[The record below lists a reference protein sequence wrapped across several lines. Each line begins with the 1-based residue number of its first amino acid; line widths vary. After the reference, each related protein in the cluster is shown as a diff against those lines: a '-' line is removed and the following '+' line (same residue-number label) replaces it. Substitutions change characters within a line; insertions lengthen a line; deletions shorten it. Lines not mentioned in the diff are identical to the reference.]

1 MLKFKRNPFMD
12 AEGASTGAAT
22 GTESAEMVSG
32 VNPMD
37 TQTAGQ
43 EGADEPKTGTD
54 VKSEAQKIADAMLAK
69 KMKNMPSKEELAA
82 FRKWQDDQKTEAQR
96 IAEAQKQAEAALT
109 AAEKREA
116 RANAMIAA
124 AAAGLKPEHIEDAVI
139 LAMARADGD
148 TSMEDAIAKVVQSNP
163 SWRTGTSLPESGS
176 NPAGGADKET
186 FQIKR
191 HF

>member
-1 MLKFKRNPFMD
+1 MLKFKTNPFMD
-12 AEGASTGAAT
+12 AEGASTGVAT
-22 GTESAEMVSG
+22 GAESAEIVSG
-32 VNPMD
+32 VNPTD
-37 TQTAGQ
+37 TQNASQ

-82 FRKWQDDQKTEAQR
+82 FRKWQDDQKTEADR
-96 IAEAQKQAEAALT
+96 VAEAQKKAEAAMT

-124 AAAGLKPEHIEDAVI
+124 ATAGLKPEHIEDAII
-139 LAMARADGD
+139 LAMARADDD
-148 TSMEDAIAKVVQSNP
+148 TPMEDAIAKVVQNNP
-163 SWRTGTSLPESGS
+163 SWRTSTSLPESGS
-176 NPAGGADKET
+176 NPAQGADKET

>member
-1 MLKFKRNPFMD
+1 MLKLKMNPFMD
-12 AEGASTGAAT
+12 AEGASAGVAT
-22 GTESAEMVSG
+22 GTESTETVSG
-32 VNPMD
+32 ANPMD
-37 TQTAGQ
+37 AQTAGQ
-43 EGADEPKTGTD
+43 EGADELKTGTD

-96 IAEAQKQAEAALT
+96 IAETQKRAEAALT
-109 AAEKREA
+109 AAEKRET

-139 LAMARADGD
+139 LAMARADET
-148 TSMEDAIAKVVQSNP
+148 TSIEEAMAKIAQSNP

>member
-12 AEGASTGAAT
+12 AEGASAGAAT

-32 VNPMD
+32 ANPMD

-43 EGADEPKTGTD
+43 EGADEPKTGAD

-176 NPAGGADKET
+176 NPAGGTDKET